1 MLDAAVR
8 FKSTVLMFIY
18 IYIFL
23 SFSSDNLISE
33 PKLFSTK
40 KLAYNK
46 IKMPRF
52 EDAMSILMH
61 VVLRKSMSIY
71 REFSFI
77 VVDCFSVISS
87 VVRFSGFFVVR
98 SDAHRR
104 RRPSMPGSSMFLL
117 YDG

>member
-1 MLDAAVR
+1 MLDAAVS
-8 FKSTVLMFIY
+8 KVLY
-18 IYIFL
+18 IVHRYIFL
-23 SFSSDNLISE
+23 SFSSNNLISE
-33 PKLFSTK
+33 PKLFNTK

-52 EDAMSILMH
+52 EDAMSILMN

-71 REFSFI
+71 REFAFI
-77 VVDCFSVISS
+77 VVDAFSVICS
-87 VVRFSGFFVVR
+87 VVRFSGLFVVR